1 MRSTVQ
7 HLREERKLTQCE
19 LAEKTGLYLRTIQ
32 RIEAGNTPKGFTL
45 QTLARAFE
53 IEPEK
58 LLSFQEGTNVDRAKL
73 INLSILS
80 GIVIP
85 YGGVLVPL
93 FLTYRT
99 ENAKN
104 RELGKSIVS
113 VQILLTVALSVS
125 LIASPFLQKGLNVR
139 FPVFLIPLLA
149 TIAIQLALV
158 IVNGMSL
165 NQRQDLPKKLK
176 INFL

>member
-19 LAEKTGLYLRTIQ
+19 LAEKTGLSLRTIQ

-53 IEPEK
+53 IEPDK

-99 ENAKN
+99 ENSKN